1 MDLTSTDWP
10 IAQITSAIELND
22 TQRGTLDQLKTA
34 LSDAISSI
42 KSTCRDDA
50 NLAPVERLRAMQ
62 NTLWAVHDAAQLI
75 RAPLASSTIR

>member
-1 MDLTSTDWP
+1 M
-10 IAQITSAIELND
+10 
-22 TQRGTLDQLKTA
+22 
-34 LSDAISSI
+34 SDAVASI

-75 RAPLASSTIR
+75 RAPLAQFYATLTDDQKQKFAAPAHRRPARAP